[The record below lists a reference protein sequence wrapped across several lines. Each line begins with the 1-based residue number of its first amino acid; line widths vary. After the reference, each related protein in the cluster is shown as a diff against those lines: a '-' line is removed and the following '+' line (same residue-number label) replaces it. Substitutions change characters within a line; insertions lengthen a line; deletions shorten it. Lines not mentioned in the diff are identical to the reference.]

1 MTSYL
6 GHFFLPLHILRVLG
20 TLLEVRPPAVG
31 RPPPRRRHRL
41 LQLLLA
47 HRRPRLERHPLLPRR
62 LTLQGRLVGKTPDG
76 WLGGWK
82 KSAFSLSWHE

>member
-6 GHFFLPLHILRVLG
+6 GRFILPLRTLRVLG
-20 TLLEVRPPAVG
+20 TLIEVRPPAVG
-31 RPPPRRRHRL
+31 RPFPRRRHRL

-47 HRRPRLERHPLLPRR
+47 HRRPRLERHPFLPRR

-82 KSAFSLSWHE
+82 NCAVSLS